1 MRIAFETLEPRLLLS
16 ADPLGA
22 AEALAD
28 SAVLAYQAPLSADAS
43 TYTLRFNAGSGDLE
57 LLEGDSLVASR
68 ALAETSAV
76 VIRGEDGLD
85 DALTVDFNFGGF
97 FALDGGIQF
106 HGGAGGIDLLS
117 VVGGDFVSAT
127 HTATSTGPGRS
138 GSLAYDDGA
147 QPALVIGYT
156 DLEPIDMSG
165 STITSLVFNLPG
177 TDDQAILED
186 DGVAG
191 NGISQIRS
199 RNAVPT
205 FETTLFSSTVTS
217 LTVNLGGDSGFF
229 TVAALPDY
237 VNRALTIN
245 GQAGADTV
253 SFLDEAS
260 FSSLNVTVGG
270 AVSATSLAI
279 GSGGGFIAASAFSAG
294 ALGVAGTLNVNAEAT
309 LGTVSVG
316 GSNGVATLNLNGV
329 STIGSLSVTGPSAGG
344 NLGGLGGSG
353 DVTLLAGGAHSWN
366 SGGISGSGVLRVAE
380 GATLTVSGG
389 NHFLNGR
396 PIVND
401 GRISWTGGVIDI
413 NATPSFV
420 NRGVLELAAGS
431 TFGDVFGPNGTMVL
445 TNTEAGRIVQ
455 QTGNNLF
462 GVRMTVNNQGTL
474 EALAGS
480 VSLGGNG
487 GMHTGSFTA
496 AAGATLG
503 FSGTHNFDPG
513 SSVTV
518 AGTLAV
524 SAGVVNLDTDV
535 NLSGAISVTTG
546 GTANLAPASGSIL
559 PSGIS
564 VSGTN
569 AVLNLA
575 ALNEIAPASVT
586 IANAGTANLNSAA
599 QIGALSVAGGGTSGT
614 VGGLGGSGAVTLLAG
629 GAHVWTSG
637 NLSGAGALNVSA
649 GATLTVNGATHI
661 LNAKP
666 IVNQGRVHWT
676 AGLIDLNGDGSFAN
690 QGELAMAANNV
701 FGNALAPNGTMVI
714 TNTGR
719 MLQQGLGASSL
730 LNTSVVN
737 QASGLIEVA
746 SGTLVVGG
754 ALAQNGT
761 VEVAAGATLRRLG
774 GFTNS
779 GLLSGNGT
787 IDVGAANSLSN
798 AGIVAPGAHS
808 GDTTGTLTITG
819 HYVQESTG
827 RLEIELASAA
837 AGDFDALAVTGTASL
852 SDGAAL
858 HAELADGFM
867 PAAGERFRFMSF
879 ASRSGFFGGTDLP
892 LHAFVD
898 QAEATGLE
906 LVTANVAPQAADDAY
921 TTEEETPLTVAG
933 PGVLGNDADGNQDPL
948 SVVLVDGPANGV
960 LELNADGSFT
970 YVPDADFFG
979 LDSFTYRASD
989 GDFASGVASVFLTVS
1004 EGNQAPV
1011 ANPDSFLLDEDGTL
1025 TIPAP
1030 GILGNDTDAE
1040 GAALS
1045 AIVVGTTANGTLTTN
1060 ADGSFTYTP
1069 NSNFNGTDSFTY
1081 RASDGEDD
1089 SDLATVTLTV
1099 NAVND
1104 APLANP
1110 DAFGVDEDGTLAAG
1124 VLGNDTDTEDDA
1136 LSATLESGP
1145 ANGSLEFNA
1154 DGSFA
1159 YRPNANFSG
1168 TDSFTYRASD
1178 GVAESETTVT
1188 ISVGAVN
1195 DAPAAAADSFEVD
1208 GTLTVAAPGVLANDT
1223 DVDGGALTATL
1234 LSSTENGALVF
1245 NEDGS
1250 FTYTANAGFSG
1261 TDSFTYRAS
1270 DGGLDS
1276 EPVTVTLTVAGQEE
1290 NDAPMVDAGP
1300 DQVVGLQD
1308 VDDHDWWRWWCGDRP
1323 EAEVTI
1329 NALFD
1334 DLDLDDTH
1342 TATINWGDG
1351 RISSGRVLEPTQTD
1365 DGVVNGTHEYKDAGV
1380 YTVTVTVRDS
1390 EGNVTSDTLKVTVRK
1405 PIEKRNFDANGDD
1418 YRLNEDSVLTV
1429 NAAHGVLDNDRG
1441 PLGAAIAV
1449 RVVEGPDHGV
1459 LVLNADGSFTY
1470 RPDANFHGQD
1480 SFWYEFTDGAN
1491 VSRAV
1496 EVDLCVKDVPER
1508 PRACIDWGDQWKTPW
1523 NDCFQPFGKRWR

>member
-1 MRIAFETLEPRLLLS
+1 MRIAFEALEPRLLLS
-16 ADPLGA
+16 ADPIGA

-28 SAVLAYQAPLSADAS
+28 STVFAYDAPLSADAS

-57 LLEGDSLVASR
+57 LLDGGSLVASR

-76 VIRGEDGLD
+76 VIRGEDGVD
-85 DALTVDFNFGGF
+85 DALTVDFSFGGF

-138 GSLAYDDGA
+138 GSLAYDDGS
-147 QPALVIGYT
+147 QPALVIDYT

-165 STITSLVFNLPG
+165 STITSLVLNLPG
-177 TDDQAILED
+177 ADDQAILED

-205 FETTLFSSTVTS
+205 FETTTFSNTVTS
-217 LTVNLGGDSGFF
+217 LTVNLGGDSSSFA
-229 TVAALPDY
+229 VAALPDY

-245 GQAGADTV
+245 GRDGADTV
-253 SFLDEAS
+253 SFVGENS

-270 AVSATSLAI
+270 AVSATSLALA
-279 GSGGGFIAASAFSAG
+279 GASVITAEAFSADILTV
-294 ALGVAGTLNVNAEAT
+294 AGVAMVNLDTA
-309 LGTVSVG
+309 S
-316 GSNGVATLNLNGV
+316 S
-329 STIGSLSVTGPSAGG
+329 IG
-344 NLGGLGGSG
+344 NLRVAGAGTTGGLGGSG
-353 DVTLLAGGAHSWN
+353 QVTLLAGGAHEWA
-366 SGGISGSGVLRVAE
+366 SGVLGGSGALTVAQ

-389 NHFLNGR
+389 NHFLNGK

-401 GRISWTGGVIDI
+401 GRVSWTGGVIDI

-420 NRGVLELAAGS
+420 NRGVLELAATA
-431 TFGDVFGPNGTMVL
+431 TFGDVSGPSGTMVL
-445 TNTEAGRIVQ
+445 TNTETGRIVQ
-455 QTGNNLF
+455 QAGNNLF
-462 GVRMTVNNQGTL
+462 GVRMTVNNQGAV

-480 VSLGGNG
+480 VTLGGSG
-487 GMHTGSFTA
+487 GTHTGSFTA
-496 AAGATLG
+496 AAGSTLG

-524 SAGVVNLDTDV
+524 SAGVVNLDTAV

-546 GTANLAPASGSIL
+546 GTANLAPTSGAML
-559 PSGIS
+559 PTSIS

-586 IANAGTANLNSAA
+586 IANSGTANLNSAA
-599 QIGALSVAGGGTSGT
+599 QIGALSVAGGGTNGT

-629 GAHVWTSG
+629 GAHIWSSG
-637 NLSGAGALNVSA
+637 NLSGAGTLNVAA
-649 GATLTVNGATHI
+649 GATLTVSGATHI

-666 IVNQGRVHWT
+666 IVNQGRLQWT
-676 AGLIDLNGDGSFAN
+676 GGLIDLNGDGTIAN
-690 QGELAMAANNV
+690 QGEFVLAANNALA
-701 FGNALAPNGTMVI
+701 NALAPAGSMVI

-754 ALAQNGT
+754 ALIQNGT
-761 VEVAAGATLRRLG
+761 VEVAGGATLRRLG
-774 GFTNS
+774 GFANN

-798 AGIVAPGAHS
+798 AGVVTPGARS

-827 RLEIELASAA
+827 RLEIELDSAA

-852 SDGAAL
+852 SDGATL

-879 ASRSGFFGGTDLP
+879 ASRSGFFGSTDLP

-898 QAEATGLE
+898 QADATDLE

-921 TTEEETPLTVAG
+921 TTEEDTPLTVAG

-948 SVVLVDGPANGV
+948 SVVLIDGPANGV
-960 LELNADGSFT
+960 LTLNADGSFT

-989 GDFASGVASVFLTVS
+989 GDFASGVASVFLTVT

-1040 GAALS
+1040 GAPLS

-1089 SDLATVTLTV
+1089 SDIATVTLTV

-1110 DAFGVDEDGTLAAG
+1110 DAFGVDEDGTLEGG
-1124 VLGNDTDTEDDA
+1124 VIGNDTDTEGDA

-1145 ANGSLEFNA
+1145 AHGSLEFNA
-1154 DGSFA
+1154 DGSFV
-1159 YRPNANFSG
+1159 YRPNANFFGADTFS
-1168 TDSFTYRASD
+1168 YRAGDGAAASD
-1178 GVAESETTVT
+1178 VTTVT
-1188 ISVGAVN
+1188 IQVTAVN
-1195 DAPAAAADSFEVD
+1195 DAPAAAADAYEVD

-1223 DVDGGALTATL
+1223 DVDGGALTAAL
-1234 LSSTENGALVF
+1234 VSSTANGALVF
-1245 NEDGS
+1245 NQDGS

-1261 TDSFTYRAS
+1261 TDSFAYRTS
-1270 DGGLDS
+1270 DGGLES
-1276 EPVTVTLTVAGQEE
+1276 APVTVTLTVAGQEE

-1351 RISSGRVLEPTQTD
+1351 RVSSGRVLEPTQTG
-1365 DGVVNGTHEYKDAGV
+1365 DGVVNGTHEYKNAGI

-1390 EGNVTSDTLKVTVRK
+1390 EGNVSSDTLKVTVRK
-1405 PIEKRNFDANGDD
+1405 PIEKLNFDANGDD
-1418 YRLNEDSVLTV
+1418 YRLNEDSVLTI

-1441 PLGAAIAV
+1441 PLGAALAV
-1449 RVVEGPDHGV
+1449 RVVEGPDHGT
-1459 LVLNADGSFTY
+1459 LALNADGSFVYT
-1470 RPDANFHGQD
+1470 PDKDFHGQD

-1496 EVDLCVKDVPER
+1496 EVELCVKDVPER
-1508 PRACIDWGDQWKTPW
+1508 PRACIDWGDHWKTPW